1 MDIHFD
7 LRWYLGQAQS
17 EEVEPQLFR
26 LLQAIEQGG
35 SIRIA
40 AEHCAVSYRY
50 AWGLM
55 QKWQRLLGGPLV
67 ILERGRGAKL
77 TPLGEKLL
85 WAKRR
90 ITARLT
96 PQFESLASELGVELR
111 AALMRE
117 TQPPPLRIYASH
129 GLAIPLLRDRLN
141 AQAISSRVDLQF
153 RGSLESLRLF
163 AASKCDL
170 AGFHL
175 PEGPLGLRLAPHYR
189 RWLDPEAH
197 VLIHVV
203 QRWQGLMMAAG
214 NPEGIESISD
224 LAEKRVRFVNR
235 QLSSGTRLIFDHL
248 LEQAG
253 IAVDQIQGYTT
264 EEFTHLAVAAIV
276 ASGAADAGFGIEAA
290 AHRFGL
296 HFMPMVRE
304 NYWFALNREALNL
317 PAVADLL
324 RLLRSPE
331 FHDPVA
337 ALPGYDPR
345 AAGTVI
351 SVEHWMN
358 EGLSSR

>member
-1 MDIHFD
+1 
-7 LRWYLGQAQS
+7 
-17 EEVEPQLFR
+17 
-26 LLQAIEQGG
+26 
-35 SIRIA
+35 
-40 AEHCAVSYRY
+40 
-50 AWGLM
+50 
-55 QKWQRLLGGPLV
+55 
-67 ILERGRGAKL
+67 
-77 TPLGEKLL
+77 
-85 WAKRR
+85 
-90 ITARLT
+90 
-96 PQFESLASELGVELR
+96 
-111 AALMRE
+111 
-117 TQPPPLRIYASH
+117 
-129 GLAIPLLRDRLN
+129 
-141 AQAISSRVDLQF
+141 
-153 RGSLESLRLF
+153 
-163 AASKCDL
+163 
-170 AGFHL
+170 
-175 PEGPLGLRLAPHYR
+175 
-189 RWLDPEAH
+189 
-197 VLIHVV
+197 
-203 QRWQGLMMAAG
+203 MAAG

-296 HFMPMVRE
+296 YFMPMVRE

-345 AAGTVI
+345 AAGTVT
-351 SVEHWMN
+351 SVEHGMN